1 MNNIISKLQHDTDK
15 TGPVLIPK
23 PLKINY
29 SKPMDN
35 MDMDNMDMDHM
46 DMDNMDMD
54 NMDIDIDDNLKKKM
68 IISKIK
74 LINNKCYLNNI
85 FIFIKNNNIKYTLNN
100 NGVFFNLNTLNPE
113 KLDLFYNHINS
124 IITNIDIFDNDDN
137 NLQNIKDN
145 IKITNKKLINT
156 NYSTHISLSLNEF
169 TDFEKKIIKLSN
181 IN

>member
-1 MNNIISKLQHDTDK
+1 
-15 TGPVLIPK
+15 
-23 PLKINY
+23 
-29 SKPMDN
+29 
-35 MDMDNMDMDHM
+35 
-46 DMDNMDMD
+46 
-54 NMDIDIDDNLKKKM
+54 M

-85 FIFIKNNNIKYTLNN
+85 YIFIKNNNINYTLNN
-100 NGVFFNLNTLNPE
+100 NGVFFNLNTLNTE

-124 IITNIDIFDNDDN
+124 IINNIDIFDNDDN

-145 IKITNKKLINT
+145 IKITNKKPTKT
-156 NYSTHISLSLNEF
+156 NYSAHISLSLNEF

>member
-15 TGPVLIPK
+15 TEPVLIQT
-23 PLKINY
+23 PLNINY
-29 SKPMDN
+29 KLIENLEN
-35 MDMDNMDMDHM
+35 MDMDT
-46 DMDNMDMD
+46 
-54 NMDIDIDDNLKKKM
+54 DIDIDDNLKKKM

-85 FIFIKNNNIKYTLNN
+85 FIFIKNNSIKYTLNN
-100 NGVFFNLNTLNPE
+100 NGVFFNLNTLNPK

-145 IKITNKKLINT
+145 IKINNKKLINT